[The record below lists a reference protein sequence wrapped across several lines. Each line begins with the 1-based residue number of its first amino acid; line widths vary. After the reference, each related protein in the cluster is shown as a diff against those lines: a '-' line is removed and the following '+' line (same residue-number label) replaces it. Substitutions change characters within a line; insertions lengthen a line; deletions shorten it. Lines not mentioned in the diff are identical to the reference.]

1 MFFLDQ
7 ERILKWPNLT
17 DLTQQLS
24 QRDCFIVLV
33 DFNTRNDRNDKVAH
47 TQNFERCQCDL
58 EKYQVFL

>member
-7 ERILKWPNLT
+7 ERIPKWPNLT

-33 DFNTRNDRNDKVAH
+33 NFNTRNDKVTH
-47 TQNFERCQCDL
+47 TQYFERCQCDL